1 MQGFAGHGENFGIYF
16 LWDGGTGG
24 YWAEEE
30 RDLTQVFTV
39 TLAACE
45 EQTVGS
51 RETTEKAAMMI

>member
-1 MQGFAGHGENFGIYF
+1 MDKSCRALQAMEKTLAFTFCEMEARE
-16 LWDGGTGG
+16 GT
-24 YWAEEE
+24 EQK
-30 RDLTQVFTV
+30 RNVFTV